1 MKIVIDTNSLLAL
14 VRYYLPFDR
23 EGILFDFIK
32 EKIYA
37 HEIIIIDKVLLECQY
52 VSKGIIMKQLLFLS
66 DREFLKSA
74 GIPIKTDSLLIPA
87 SKDFLHKV
95 NSVFVNS
102 VVRKAKRI
110 SDVEFENQKNSFL
123 KGADMSQVIYCL
135 NIKRLNEEVML
146 VTEETENP
154 NDNKLFKKI
163 PAICKYIDIS
173 TLSLPEMIKES
184 EEIKLDF
191 KLN

>member
-1 MKIVIDTNSLLAL
+1 
-14 VRYYLPFDR
+14 
-23 EGILFDFIK
+23 
-32 EKIYA
+32 
-37 HEIIIIDKVLLECQY
+37 
-52 VSKGIIMKQLLFLS
+52 
-66 DREFLKSA
+66 
-74 GIPIKTDSLLIPA
+74 
-87 SKDFLHKV
+87 
-95 NSVFVNS
+95 
-102 VVRKAKRI
+102 
-110 SDVEFENQKNSFL
+110 
-123 KGADMSQVIYCL
+123 
-135 NIKRLNEEVML
+135 ML